1 MIIQGEKDVEGLKR
15 IGKIVAQCLEH
26 MFSKIE
32 PGMSLKELDDIGRDF
47 LMAHGARSA
56 PEVTYKFPGA
66 TCISINQEAAHGIP
80 RSHISIKAGDLINID
95 VSAELDG
102 YFADTGGSYCL
113 SPINQELK
121 KLCKATKMA
130 RDKAIENC
138 KAGEPMNLI
147 GKTVEKVARK
157 YGYNI
162 IRNLGSHGVG
172 RKLHEE
178 PGFIPS
184 YFDPG
189 EKRIFKEGM
198 VITVEP
204 FLTTGSD
211 WAHDTGDGWT
221 LINPGQHFSAQYEH
235 TIIITKSAP
244 IICTL
249 A

>member
-1 MIIQGEKDVEGLKR
+1 MTISGEKDIEGLKR

-26 MFSKIE
+26 MFQSLE
-32 PGMSLKELDDIGRDF
+32 PGMSLKELDDIGLAF
-47 LMAHGARSA
+47 LQKHGARSA
-56 PEVTYKFPGA
+56 PQLAYQFPGA

-80 RSHISIKAGDLINID
+80 RAHVKIQAGDLINID

-102 YFADTGGSYCL
+102 YFGDTGGSYCV
-113 SPINQELK
+113 PPVNTDFK
-121 KLCKATKMA
+121 RLCKATRMA
-130 RDKAIENC
+130 RDRAIEEC
-138 KAGEPMNLI
+138 KAGASLNVV
-147 GKTVEKVARK
+147 GKCVEKIARK

-184 YFDPG
+184 YFDPK
-189 EKRIFKEGM
+189 EKRTFKEGM
-198 VITVEP
+198 VVTVEP

-211 WAHDTGDGWT
+211 WAHDTDDGWT
-221 LINPGQHFSAQYEH
+221 LTNPGKHYSAQYEH
-235 TIIITKSAP
+235 TIIITKSDP

-249 A
+249 I